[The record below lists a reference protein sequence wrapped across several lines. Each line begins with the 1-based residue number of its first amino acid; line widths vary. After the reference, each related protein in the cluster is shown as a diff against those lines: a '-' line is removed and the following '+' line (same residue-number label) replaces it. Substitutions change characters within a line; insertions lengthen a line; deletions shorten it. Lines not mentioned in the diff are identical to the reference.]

1 MSSSLRHPT
10 ARPALRGPFAVVALV
25 AALCGMVAPAAADDG
40 WIFSRCQPQLCR
52 VDGDGSGRTTLTTDG
67 LGLATYGTPVGSR
80 DGTVLGYDTMVAPI
94 GGPMSAWVVRP
105 GAGTPPQRID
115 PEGTMVDLTP
125 DGSRALV
132 VQSRWYDRDGG
143 PKICTITTTDG
154 SDRRC
159 LTRTPGVGFSD
170 YAGPDLL
177 LGSYDPLPP
186 GIPFLPAGMSRLD
199 TIVEGTATG
208 AVTRTVAALPGYG
221 LVDPEL
227 SPDGRWV
234 VATAMPRSGP
244 AGRIAVFDRASG
256 ALAHWL
262 SPQFEDGYATDD
274 QPAWS
279 PDGRR
284 VVFHRQE
291 PGYDDALYVI
301 DVDGPIGSERRVG
314 SGTLPVWTEQVLP
327 PGATPRPAAKP
338 GPGPRPRVT
347 LSRSRVVVRMP
358 AAGTVRVVVDRAVPR
373 RGRTVWRRQVRRSA
387 KAVRAGVVRLS
398 VGRLPVGRY
407 RATVAARRTD
417 RVPTGVV
424 RVVRRLR

>member
-1 MSSSLRHPT
+1 MSSPHHPVLRAAHRRIAAP
-10 ARPALRGPFAVVALV
+10 VALV
-25 AALCGMVAPAAADDG
+25 LVALGATAAPSAADDG

-52 VDGDGSGRTTLTTDG
+52 VDGDGRHRTTITTDG
-67 LGLATYGTPVGSR
+67 LNLATYGTPVGSR
-80 DGTVLGYDTMVAPI
+80 DGKVLGYDTLTAPL
-94 GGPMSAWVVRP
+94 GSPMSAWVVRP
-105 GAGTPPQRID
+105 AAGTGPQRID
-115 PEGTMVDLTP
+115 PEGTMVDLAP

-154 SDRRC
+154 GDRRC

-177 LGSYDPLPP
+177 LGSYNPLPP
-186 GIPFLPAGMSRLD
+186 TLQFLPEGTSRLD
-199 TIVEGTATG
+199 TIVEASASG

-234 VATAMPRSGP
+234 VATAMQRLGQ
-244 AGRIAVFDRASG
+244 AGRIAVFDRATG

-262 SPQFEDGYATDD
+262 SPQFEVGYATDD
-274 QPAWS
+274 APAWS

-284 VVFHRQE
+284 IVFHRQD

-314 SGTLPVWTEQVLP
+314 SGTLPVWTDEVLP
-327 PGATPRPAAKP
+327 PGASLRPAGKP
-338 GPGPRPRVT
+338 QPGPRPQVA

-358 AAGTVRVVVDRAVPR
+358 AAGTVRVVLDRAVR
-373 RGRTVWRRQVRRSA
+373 RAGGTVWRRQARGSA
-387 KAVRAGVVRLS
+387 KAARVGAVRLR
-398 VGRLPVGRY
+398 VGRLPAGRY
-407 RATVAARRTD
+407 RATVTVRRTD